1 MLSLRRLLLAFTL
14 LLPAAAAAHPHIF
27 IEHHIQ
33 VVFDKSGPVALR
45 MVWSFDELYSSTLR
59 TDYTDTPKGA
69 ITPADV
75 DSLRVKHFAPVTN
88 KHFFAS
94 AAINGEPVAL
104 DQFSEFS
111 AEFIDDKAIYH
122 FTVPLAPVKPPDKPL
137 AKNTL
142 ELSVFDKEY
151 YIDFELTAEHPV
163 EVIGGEALGAKCS
176 ASTVS
181 RDTIGWGNV
190 DADLVT
196 CTYAGPAS

>member
-1 MLSLRRLLLAFTL
+1 MLSLRRLFLLFAL

-33 VVFDKSGPVALR
+33 VVFDKSGPVSIK

-69 ITPADV
+69 ITPEDV
-75 DSLRVKHFAPVTN
+75 DSLRQKHFAPVTN

-104 DQFSEFS
+104 DQFSEFN

-122 FTVPLAPVKPPDKPL
+122 FTVPLAPVKPQP
-137 AKNTL
+137 KNTL

-151 YIDFELTAEHPV
+151 YIDFELTAERPV
-163 EVIGGEALGAKCS
+163 EVVGGEALGAKCS

-181 RDTIGWGNV
+181 RDTIGWGTV
-190 DADLVT
+190 DSDLVT